1 MSSAYSE
8 FPFRNQVHHSQ
19 RPYSIC
25 GPVIDMTIIIVR
37 GLSSVFPLPE
47 SAIVRVDYLLISDSL
62 LLAGAIV

>member
-1 MSSAYSE
+1 
-8 FPFRNQVHHSQ
+8 
-19 RPYSIC
+19 
-25 GPVIDMTIIIVR
+25 MTIIIVR